1 MNDPTVSI
9 VLPTYNR
16 AHLLPRAID
25 SIIAQTMNDWEIVLV
40 DDGSTDETPDLT
52 RDCQR
57 RLGKRFVVIRQRNA
71 GPGAARN
78 HGIDRCRGR
87 FVTFLDSDDEYL
99 PTKLA
104 RQVELF
110 ERAPRLGL
118 VYCDS
123 AFVDLEGTRHESVFD
138 EKTKLAR
145 AVSYEEIA
153 LNLCVCRGSLFDW
166 LIREYFVSTISG
178 MVRREVLRSDIR
190 FPIDQSYAEEWLFY
204 LRVARIAPAGFVN
217 EPLCLHHFTAGSLAR
232 TDRQANLSE
241 LRRLLF
247 RIKDAFGDLNRTE
260 RRAVHRN
267 LADCIRQ
274 LGFDNYKI
282 RNYASAAR
290 HFVESF
296 RFHPQWR
303 TAVDAIGAACRAC
316 FGRQETPTPESC

>member
-1 MNDPTVSI
+1 MSDPTVSI
-9 VLPTYNR
+9 VIPTYNR

-25 SIIAQTMNDWEIVLV
+25 SIIAQTMKDWEIVLV
-40 DDGSTDETPDLT
+40 DDGSTDETPDLA
-52 RDCQR
+52 RDYQR
-57 RLGKRFVVIRQRNA
+57 RLGERFVYVSQSNA

-78 HGIDRCRGR
+78 HGIERCRGR

-104 RQVELF
+104 RQVELL
-110 ERAPRLGL
+110 ERAPGLGL

-123 AFVDLEGTRHESVFD
+123 AFVDLDGKRHESVFD

-145 AVSYEEIA
+145 AVPYEEIA
-153 LNLCVCRGSLFDW
+153 PKLCVCRGSLFDW

-178 MVRREVLRSDIR
+178 MVRREVLGSDIR

-204 LRVARIAPAGFVN
+204 LRVARITPAGFVN

-232 TDRQANLSE
+232 TDRQANMSE
-241 LRRLLF
+241 LRRLLL
-247 RIKDAFGDLNRTE
+247 RIKAAFGDLNRIQ

-267 LADCIRQ
+267 LATCTRQ
-274 LGFDNYKI
+274 LGFDKYKS
-282 RNYASAAR
+282 RNYAAAAR
-290 HFVESF
+290 HFIESF

-303 TAVDAIGAACRAC
+303 TAVDAIQAACKVRFSREEA
-316 FGRQETPTPESC
+316 PAPESC